1 MADRSGTVSPGV
13 VRTRGPGCGCS
24 PFAVGATMI
33 VGIGKEAAGG
43 DCVIVGLTEA
53 DIAEMRKGLTKT
65 KQGGPQWGFRS
76 MIVFMGQSDEENIK
90 LLSTQQTPKRQDD
103 LFPKT
108 GQG

>member
-1 MADRSGTVSPGV
+1 
-13 VRTRGPGCGCS
+13 
-24 PFAVGATMI
+24 MI

-65 KQGGPQWGFRS
+65 KQGGPEFGFRS
-76 MIVFMGQSDEENIK
+76 MIVFLGASDEANIE
-90 LLSTQQTPKRQDD
+90 LLSQGAAVHGLKPERRDD